1 MPDALGHAQPAT
13 PRAPLQRLR
22 SERLIAVG
30 RILLASSSLLAI
42 WIDPAAP
49 VKLPAVTYALLMAYV
64 AYSCGVAILVWRSER
79 PSNRWRLAAHAFDLL
94 VFTSLIYLSD
104 GPASPFISYFVFAL
118 VCASVRWQ
126 WTGTVWTAAIALT
139 LFLSAGIY
147 FSLVLHDPAF
157 KLDNFIIRG
166 VYLAV
171 IAVLLG
177 QLGAHERQTLHEM
190 SLLAS
195 WPDSEPAD
203 ADEQLRG
210 TAEHAVRILGAPR
223 LLFVWAVRD
232 ESWLQIGYW
241 DGSFRLGREPLAS
254 LRPLVSDRLR
264 PLSFFTPDVT
274 TGRVE
279 TWRGHQQ
286 QTTARAG
293 QWINT
298 TLQQRFSM
306 RAVLSFP
313 IQGDF
318 VEGRLFFLDKE
329 RRRAED
335 QLTGDIV
342 ASMVTAR
349 LDRLYLT
356 RQLER
361 AAAAQERVRLGRDLH
376 DGVLQAFTGVAL
388 RLSAARHLLDTKPG
402 AAAEAIDKAQQ
413 ILAHEQRD
421 LRVFVEELN
430 PAVSPRVRPTLHRRL
445 SHLTDRVASE
455 WNLQIDLRMN
465 ERANDVTA
473 QTAREVY
480 LIVREAL
487 VNAVR
492 HGHASKM
499 RVELSR
505 APDSN
510 ELCIVLADNG
520 RGFPFSGVVQS
531 GNPLLAEQGPKT
543 LRERIE
549 AMHGTLRI
557 TSSGSGASLDVVLP
571 LTVA

>member
-1 MPDALGHAQPAT
+1 MPDALGEAQPAT

-42 WIDPAAP
+42 WIDPAEP
-49 VKLPAVTYALLMAYV
+49 VKLPAVTYGLLMAYV
-64 AYSCGVAILVWRSER
+64 AYSCGVTILVWRSER

-126 WTGTVWTAAIALT
+126 WTGTIWTAAIALT

-166 VYLAV
+166 VYLVV

-195 WPDSEPAD
+195 WPDYEPAD
-203 ADEQLRG
+203 TDEQLRG

-223 LLFVWAVRD
+223 LLFVWAVCD
-232 ESWLQIGYW
+232 EAWLQIGYW

-254 LRPLVSDRLR
+254 LRPLVSDRIR

-279 TWRGHQQ
+279 TWRGHEQ

-306 RAVLSFP
+306 RAVSSLS
-313 IQGDF
+313 DS
-318 VEGRLFFLDKE
+318 GRLRRRPSLLSRQGTPAGRGSADRRHRCQHCHRAARSHVSHATARARRSGTGARQARARPA
-329 RRRAED
+329 RRRASG
-335 QLTGDIV
+335 LYRRGTG
-342 ASMVTAR
+342 
-349 LDRLYLT
+349 
-356 RQLER
+356 ER
-361 AAAAQERVRLGRDLH
+361 RVRCYAGSTR
-376 DGVLQAFTGVAL
+376 F
-388 RLSAARHLLDTKPG
+388 SRH
-402 AAAEAIDKAQQ
+402 
-413 ILAHEQRD
+413 H
-421 LRVFVEELN
+421 
-430 PAVSPRVRPTLHRRL
+430 PAVPMLF
-445 SHLTDRVASE
+445 
-455 WNLQIDLRMN
+455 QI
-465 ERANDVTA
+465 
-473 QTAREVY
+473 
-480 LIVREAL
+480 
-487 VNAVR
+487 
-492 HGHASKM
+492 
-499 RVELSR
+499 
-505 APDSN
+505 P
-510 ELCIVLADNG
+510 
-520 RGFPFSGVVQS
+520 
-531 GNPLLAEQGPKT
+531 
-543 LRERIE
+543 
-549 AMHGTLRI
+549 
-557 TSSGSGASLDVVLP
+557 SSMP
-571 LTVA
+571 MT